1 MRVHDRSKTVAGSV
15 NKVILL
21 GTVGKYGCTL
31 TYSPSG
37 SACCKFMLLC
47 IEETVEHKHFTTA
60 IPCEI
65 YGKRAEAISTDL
77 APGLLCLFEGKVSR
91 KKRGEQW
98 EFSVAGFD
106 VTLIQIPALQE
117 VAGV

>member
-1 MRVHDRSKTVAGSV
+1 MVGSV
-15 NKVILL
+15 NRVVLL
-21 GTVGKYGCTL
+21 GTVGKYGATL
-31 TYSPSG
+31 SYAPSG

-47 IEETVEHKHFTTA
+47 VEKTVEHKHFTTA

-65 YGKRAEAISTDL
+65 YGRRAEAISADL
-77 APGLLCLFEGKVSR
+77 APGQVVLYEGKISR

-106 VTLIQIPALQE
+106 VTLLQAPALQE
-117 VAGV
+117 V